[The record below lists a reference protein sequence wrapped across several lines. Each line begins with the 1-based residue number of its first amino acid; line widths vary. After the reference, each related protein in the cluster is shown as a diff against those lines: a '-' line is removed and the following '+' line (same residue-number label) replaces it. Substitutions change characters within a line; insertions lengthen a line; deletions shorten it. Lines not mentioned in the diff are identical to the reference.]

1 IAALAPQGRFGATF
15 GLLQVGTKLAGFAAS
30 LLFGAAYAATGD
42 SRTGLAVLFVQLAA
56 GWWVLAR

>member
-1 IAALAPQGRFGATF
+1 
-15 GLLQVGTKLAGFAAS
+15 LQVGTKLAGFVAS